1 MDCTMSSMPELPA
14 ARLRSRGAR
23 DRLAV
28 ASAHLRRGA
37 RHAPAIARLLWTCL
51 LFCVAVA
58 WILSCFV
65 SWTVERRELHE
76 LPELP
81 ELPAVIEL
89 RNSVHRFEIVEVP
102 APDGRGT
109 IRTFARKRSAPAA
122 APAAA
127 APTPRE

>member
-1 MDCTMSSMPELPA
+1 MSTSELPT

-28 ASAHLRRGA
+28 ASAHVRRGA
-37 RHAPAIARLLWTCL
+37 RHAPAIARLVWTCL

-58 WILSCFV
+58 WILSSIV
-65 SWTVERRELHE
+65 SWTSERRDLHE
-76 LPELP
+76 LP
-81 ELPAVIEL
+81 VMIEL
-89 RNSVHRFEIVEVP
+89 RNTVYHLETARVP

-109 IRTFARKRSAPAA
+109 IRTLSVKRTRRAAAPAA
-122 APAAA
+122 APAVV

>member
-1 MDCTMSSMPELPA
+1 MSELPT

-28 ASAHLRRGA
+28 ASAHVRRGA

-58 WILSCFV
+58 WILSCIV
-65 SWTVERRELHE
+65 SWTSERRDFHD
-76 LPELP
+76 
-81 ELPAVIEL
+81 LPAVIEL
-89 RNSVHRFEIVEVP
+89 RSTGHHLEVVEVP
-102 APDGRGT
+102 APGGHGT
-109 IRTFARKRSAPAA
+109 IRTLTVKRMRPAA

-127 APTPRE
+127 PTPRE